1 MLPTG
6 LGGIGC
12 NLSHEDP
19 WNEIV
24 VLVVP
29 SGIPHDIEASKKGN
43 SLRYH
48 DRGNISTG
56 YLPDQTSRT
65 PVTADYRK
73 SSILARR
80 HYASAI
86 VRALEQVDNIAQA
99 VAVANDRLTNRLIT
113 EHRRS

>member
-1 MLPTG
+1 MTMRQG
-6 LGGIGC
+6 
-12 NLSHEDP
+12 
-19 WNEIV
+19 
-24 VLVVP
+24 
-29 SGIPHDIEASKKGN
+29 KKGN

-48 DRGNISTG
+48 DKE
-56 YLPDQTSRT
+56 TSAWATCLIKHRA
-65 PVTADYRK
+65 PLVTADYRK

-80 HYASAI
+80 HYASSI